1 MSPDIPDIPDI
12 RLAGT
17 PFHAD
22 RTEAL
27 NMALALFLAGEA
39 VPSDAD
45 LAALKLA
52 TWYLLNPHWE
62 RMLLQAQDE
71 PAIEQVGGGGGVG
84 LRVPAVLMRVMCAC
98 ACDACD
104 ACV

>member
-1 MSPDIPDIPDI
+1 MPHAPA
-12 RLAGT
+12 LAGT

-27 NMALALFLAGEA
+27 NMALALFLAGKE

-71 PAIEQVGGGGGVG
+71 PAIDEVGAWMV
-84 LRVPAVLMRVMCAC
+84 VLLCM
-98 ACDACD
+98 
-104 ACV
+104 